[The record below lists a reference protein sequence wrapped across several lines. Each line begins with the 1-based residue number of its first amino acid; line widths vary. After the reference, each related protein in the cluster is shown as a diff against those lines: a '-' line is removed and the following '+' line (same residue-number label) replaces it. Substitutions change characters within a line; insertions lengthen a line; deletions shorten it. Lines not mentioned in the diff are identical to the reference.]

1 MGSQIQ
7 KIGFW
12 SVFALVTG
20 SQIGSGVFMLP
31 ANLAPYGIYGLAG
44 WLISGLGAVALAL
57 VFGRLCAWFPK
68 TGGPHV
74 YVHEAFG
81 WTASFFTGWT
91 YWVVSWVSTTVVI
104 IACIG
109 YLTPLIGACGSTI
122 NLILELLLL
131 LVVTMLNLRGVSAA
145 GRIEFVLT
153 ALKVVPLFIVPVLAL
168 CGFKMSNIT
177 LDASIAQLPTLQL
190 LSRATLLTL
199 WGFIGL
205 EAATA
210 PAGSVE
216 NPSQTIPRAIVAG
229 TLCVALLY
237 LMNSIGIMGIIPGSD
252 LMHSSAPY
260 ADATRFVFG
269 GSWHLVISLIA
280 AVICLGTLNA
290 WILTSGQIA
299 LGLAQ
304 DGFIPSI
311 FKQRNSTGAPF
322 WGLVISSACI
332 APLLVMTASESL
344 AAQILVIIDFSVTAF
359 LFVYLVACLS
369 FFKILFSPLGRSIN
383 RVLGAGYG
391 LVALF
396 FCSWVIYETALS
408 TILIAGL
415 FTLSGLPIYAYYIF
429 RLKTRNS

>member
-1 MGSQIQ
+1 VSSQIQ

-31 ANLAPYGIYGLAG
+31 ANLAPYGFYSLLG
-44 WLISGLGAVALAL
+44 WLISGIGAIALAL

-81 WTASFFTGWT
+81 WSSAFFTGWT
-91 YWVVSWVSTTVVI
+91 YWIVSWVSTTVVV

-109 YLTPLIGACGSTI
+109 YLSPVIGVHGAMA
-122 NLILELLLL
+122 NLALELVLLL
-131 LVVTMLNLRGVSAA
+131 AITALNLQGVSAA
-145 GRIEFVLT
+145 GRTEFVLT

-168 CGFKMSNIT
+168 CCFKSSNFA
-177 LDASIAQLPTLQL
+177 LDQSVANLSTLQL
-190 LSRATLLTL
+190 LSRVTLLTL

-216 NPSQTIPRAIVAG
+216 NPSQTIPRAIAAG
-229 TLCVALLY
+229 TACVALLY
-237 LMNSIGIMGIIPGSD
+237 IINSMGIMGIIPGSE
-252 LMHSSAPY
+252 LMNSNAPY
-260 ADATRFVFG
+260 ADATKAIFG
-269 GSWHLVISLIA
+269 GNWHLIISLIA
-280 AVICLGTLNA
+280 AVICIGTLNA

-304 DGFIPSI
+304 DGLIPSI
-311 FKQRNSTGAPF
+311 FKERNQHGAPA
-322 WGLVISSACI
+322 WSLLISSACI
-332 APLLVMTASESL
+332 VPFLIMTASESL
-344 AAQILVIIDFSVTAF
+344 AAQLLMIIDFSVTAF
-359 LFVYLVACLS
+359 LFVYLIACLA
-369 FFKILFSPLGRSIN
+369 FFKILFSPVGRTIN
-383 RVLGAGYG
+383 RFFGCMYG
-391 LVALF
+391 LIALL

-415 FTLSGLPIYAYYIF
+415 FTLSGLPIYAYYLSKKLCS
-429 RLKTRNS
+429 R